1 MTNKKPL
8 IIITGPTAV
17 GKTDSSIA
25 IAKAVNGEIISADS
39 MQVYKRMDIG
49 TAKITP
55 EEMSGV
61 THHLID
67 ILEPDEDFN
76 VYIFKEKAK
85 AAIDEIYERG
95 HIPVIVGGTGF
106 YIQAVLYDI
115 NFEDNDSDNS
125 IREEL
130 ASLAEKNGNHYVHEM
145 LREIDPESADAIH
158 ENNLKRVIRAIEYY
172 RQTGTK
178 ISAHNE
184 KERENESPYNFI
196 YFVLNDDKEKL
207 YDRIN
212 RRIDIMFE
220 NGLLDEVKSLVTAGL
235 SKENT
240 SMQAIGYKEV
250 VEYLNGNTTYDEMI
264 EILKRDTRHFAKR
277 QLTWFRREK
286 VTTFINF
293 NEFENRSKA
302 IDYMLNLIETQGI
315 CEVNR

>member
-130 ASLAEKNGNHYVHEM
+130 ASLAEKNGNHYVHEL

-220 NGLLDEVKSLVTAGL
+220 NGLLDEVKRLVTEGL
-235 SKENT
+235 SKDNT